1 MLDQYGSVLCVACA
15 SSMRLATIEPGEA
28 GTSMVM
34 FECRYPPCAKSRVM
48 VLGRPEAQAI
58 RAVVERASETKASG
72 SMMTAL
78 VLVDVRG
85 RKKENLR
92 MKGLKVLGARY
103 QISETS

>member
-48 VLGRPEAQAI
+48 VLGRLQLRQDA
-58 RAVVERASETKASG
+58 RSSRERRKQRRR
-72 SMMTAL
+72 
-78 VLVDVRG
+78 VR
-85 RKKENLR
+85 
-92 MKGLKVLGARY
+92 
-103 QISETS
+103 